1 MRHEMTNVINAP
13 KQDFSE
19 IEHAAIPFNIL
30 ADAYGERIAAT
41 QLQLEHEAY
50 TEGEKRFIKAMNR
63 QIEAGEFG
71 DNAVAKPLMSA
82 LHPKFATAYT
92 EWHETARKA
101 KGRKPVAFNMTQGL
115 SAESAAAITLKCAL
129 ATLAKDVQCPV
140 TQVANNIGM
149 TIEDELRFGRIRDQ
163 EQKFYKERVEK
174 ALNQRKGQVYKKAFM
189 QVIEGKMLEKG
200 ILKPEDTW
208 TRWTKEETINTG
220 IRMLELLIESTG
232 LVELERLHAGN
243 AAKDVETV
251 RLTKEYADALS
262 KRAGAL
268 AGIAPMYQP
277 CVVPPKP
284 WTEAV
289 GGGYWAAGRK
299 PLQLVRTR
307 SLAALRRYEEVDMP
321 EVIKAVNIAQNT
333 AWRVNK
339 KVLDVANAITQ
350 WQHCPVADVPAMDR
364 GEMPPRPLDIDT
376 NEIALKAWKKEAS
389 AFYRKDKARV
399 SRRLSM
405 EFMLSQANKFA
416 NYKAIW
422 FPQNMD
428 WRGRV
433 YAVPMF
439 NPQGN
444 DMTKGLLTFAQGKPI
459 GEDGF
464 YWLKIHGANTAG
476 VDKVPFP
483 QRIKFVEDNH
493 TNIMECAKAPLENT
507 WWAEQDSPF
516 CFLAFCFEYAGV
528 INHGLSYNCSL
539 PLAFDGS
546 CSGIQ
551 HFSAMLR
558 DEIGG
563 KAVNLLPSAEVQD
576 IYRIVSD
583 KVNEVL
589 KQDLINGTSTTLET
603 VTDKKTGEITE
614 RTKYGTK
621 VMAQWWLEH
630 GVNRGVTKRSV
641 MTLAYGSKEFG
652 FRDQVLSDTIQ
663 PAIDNG
669 KGDMFLNPNQ
679 AAGYMAKLI
688 WNAVSVTVVAA
699 VEAMNWL
706 KSAAKLLAAEVKD
719 KKTDTVLRGRCAVH
733 WVTPD
738 GFPVWQEYRVPVQTR
753 LNLMFLGQFRI
764 QPTINTHKTSGID
777 AHKQESGIAPNFVHS
792 QDGSHLRKTV
802 VHAYEKYG
810 VTSFALIHDSFGTNP
825 ADAGALFK
833 AVRESIVETY
843 ENSNVLEEF
852 REQFMDQLHES
863 QLEKMPEI
871 PAMGGLDL
879 QEILKSDFA
888 FA

>member
-1 MRHEMTNVINAP
+1 MTNVINAP

-19 IEHAAIPFNIL
+19 VINAIEPFNVL
-30 ADAYGERIAAT
+30 ADAYGEHIAAT

-50 TEGEKRFIKAMNR
+50 TEGEKRFLKAMTR
-63 QIEAGEFG
+63 QIEAGEFA
-71 DNAVAKPLMSA
+71 DNAVAKPLLSA
-82 LHPKFATAYT
+82 LHPKFSEAYAA
-92 EWHETARKA
+92 WRDSCA
-101 KGRKPVAFNMTQGL
+101 KKPGKKPVAYGMTNTL
-115 SAESAAAITLKCAL
+115 SADSAAAITLKCVL
-129 ATLAKDVQCPV
+129 TTLAKDVLCPV
-140 TQVANNIGM
+140 TQIANNIGM
-149 TIEDELRFGRIRDQ
+149 TVEDELRFGRIRDQ
-163 EQKFYKERVEK
+163 EQKFYKERIEK

-189 QVIEGKMLEKG
+189 QVIETKMFEKG
-200 ILKPEDTW
+200 ILKAEDTW
-208 TRWTKEETINTG
+208 TKWTKEETIHTG

-232 LVELERLHAGN
+232 LVELERLNAGT
-243 AAKDVETV
+243 KDDIETV
-251 RLTKEYADALS
+251 RLTQEFADALS

-284 WTEAV
+284 WVSTV

-299 PLQLVRTR
+299 PLQMVRTH
-307 SLAALRRYEEVDMP
+307 SLKALRRYDEVHMP
-321 EVIKAVNIAQNT
+321 EVYKAVNLAQNT

-350 WQHCPVADVPAMDR
+350 WEHCPVEDVPSAER
-364 GEMPPRPLDIDT
+364 GEMPERPDDIDT

-416 NYKAIW
+416 GYRAIW
-422 FPQNMD
+422 FPYNMD

-433 YAVPMF
+433 YAIPMF
-439 NPQGN
+439 NPQGD
-444 DMTKGLLTFAQGKPI
+444 DMTKGILTLAIGKPI
-459 GEDGF
+459 GKDGF
-464 YWLKIHGANTAG
+464 YWLKIHGANCAG

-483 QRIKFVEDNH
+483 ERIKFIEDNH
-493 TNIMECAKAPLENT
+493 TNIMESAADPLNNT

-528 INHGLSYNCSL
+528 SKHGLSYNCSL

-558 DEIGG
+558 DSVGG
-563 KAVNLLPSAEVQD
+563 RAVNLLPSENVQD

-589 KQDLINGTSTTLET
+589 MQEVINGTQNTMET

-614 RTKYGTK
+614 RIKYGTA
-621 VMAQWWLEH
+621 VMAGWWLEF
-630 GVNRGVTKRSV
+630 GVNRSTTKRSV

-669 KGDMFLNPNQ
+669 KGSMFLNSNQ
-679 AAGYMAKLI
+679 AAGFMAKLI

-719 KKTDTVLRGRCAVH
+719 KEGAVLRGRCAVH

-738 GFPVWQEYRVPVQTR
+738 GFPVWQEYRVPVQKR
-753 LNLMFLGQFRI
+753 LNLMFLGAFRI
-764 QPTINTHKTSGID
+764 QPTINTHATSGID

-802 VHAYEKYG
+802 VHAHEKYG
-810 VTSFALIHDSFGTNP
+810 IESFALIHDSFGTIP
-825 ADAGALFK
+825 ADAGNLFK

-843 ENSNVLEEF
+843 ENSDVIEEF

-863 QLEKMPEI
+863 QLEKMPAV
-871 PAMGGLDL
+871 PAKGDLDL